1 MEASAD
7 AERRDAKEARKAM
20 AESQRELGSLR
31 QEAAKVRRA
40 APHTPRPLAPRHPHM
55 APRASLRT
63 LAPCALHPRPV
74 SRAFPPPCKAA
85 ETAQKQRT
93 ALAERLAAALGE
105 LKARRQQAEAAQR
118 ELEAVRRGAA
128 EAAARAMDA
137 AAARAEA
144 AEVELARMRG
154 EEGALQALSLD
165 AMEVGRTPCCAAQ
178 PAHPRHHPCHLPT
191 PPTLRA
197 HYMHAAV
204 TGARAASAAELGARA
219 VRQGCADGAAAAGA

>member
-1 MEASAD
+1 
-7 AERRDAKEARKAM
+7 
-20 AESQRELGSLR
+20 
-31 QEAAKVRRA
+31 
-40 APHTPRPLAPRHPHM
+40 
-55 APRASLRT
+55 
-63 LAPCALHPRPV
+63 
-74 SRAFPPPCKAA
+74 
-85 ETAQKQRT
+85 
-93 ALAERLAAALGE
+93 LAERLAAALGE

-197 HYMHAAV
+197 HYVHTACTLHAHCVHTAC